1 MDEELTSKVLEVAE
15 AGATQVDVQE
25 ILAIRIQDGTYSQE
39 SVDYAMSQ
47 AFPVQEIPQE
57 EIPSEISGEQLSSA
71 PDLTIATETR
81 EPQPFLSSITG
92 EQTEEPALKPEQGQ
106 LRTLGIGAKQI
117 GDAIKPASVVEGVYN
132 AVIGLFED
140 KPEETAP
147 ILPEKPKNQYEQNI
161 EAKKKWEEDLF
172 ISGVHDAFEAVK
184 AGASEDII
192 YSEVLRANTRQQN
205 LANFVGG
212 YSEEHKEQL
221 LKESQATNQVVLAEL
236 TKQGVKDAV
245 LVEQPMEIGFD
256 PTGNPIVAEAGDIT
270 YTNEF
275 GKTAVLED
283 TFLNNLSMN
292 KYQAAAGISGA
303 SVGAAVGAPLGPLGM
318 IAGGVVGGLAG
329 TLIGTAADTLSASY
343 NLKKDLDMQMMLA
356 QMADAGT
363 MELAFSALGTTVS
376 KASMSA
382 MQKVADL
389 GKFLKTKSTN
399 VQGVEQA
406 IKELFKIGDEE
417 AQQLAAKLS
426 VMTKGASEELTATE
440 QKVLGVMTQHKR
452 GPKMMSDVKVASV
465 TGGSGFQKSI
475 LERKEDL
482 TALVKKESMEDAGV
496 VIKDSLDS
504 YSQGMK
510 DLYKET
516 LNQANVLA
524 KSDPDAIE
532 YVVPYDEL
540 LIEPLLKDI
549 YRGIK
554 DTAKR
559 EDFAIFMTEL
569 SMLGNKGVNRKAAAK
584 ITSLRGGQKAP
595 KQMKLEAAKAQ
606 KTKRLEQTETAKQ
619 RAEVLNKNIAANNAE
634 ILEIQ
639 RGKTDL
645 TKEEAKAK
653 ILRLRD
659 STTEMRSTESALTK
673 REATEKATAAV
684 DLDALRYS
692 TDKLEQEAIESTAQ
706 GMVPTPDKGIDQLLE
721 INRLVN
727 EAIRNPKWAN
737 ITKSLDDVVLSAKTR
752 IDKEIKRVSEEY
764 MGDMGDTWYRQWKLV
779 NAEYKNYAELK
790 NNALYKSF
798 MDKSQTPKEVVNSF
812 MEYIRKDDGTYMEV
826 MSKLPSQERGN
837 VEGAVLETILENNT
851 KASAGAEALDF
862 TSIEDELLQF
872 EFKTPAVR
880 KLRRGIAELAELYR
894 NDPDIMAALPIT
906 LQDVVGGSS
915 IAATFVGKAKMV
927 VNNRLWRKFH
937 AMWGTSGG
945 RKSALFNMVSD
956 LMDNPLDSKTVN
968 EIMATVGPDEIL
980 NSAIRKL
987 QIEFAEFGS
996 SKQFSHVVLKGEP
1009 DKGLSDDYDQVS
1021 FTPVNE
1027 STAGLR
1033 EKGLERKVHPK
1044 RIITEQE
1051 LSERLG
1057 RTVTEEDMTDP
1068 VVLKLMKDLKKV
1080 GVEYDDKIRLFSRH
1094 DLLFRD

>member
-1 MDEELTSKVLEVAE
+1 MDEELAAKVTDFASRGAKQEDIQEVL
-15 AGATQVDVQE
+15 TIRVQE
-25 ILAIRIQDGTYSQE
+25 GKYSQE
-39 SVDYAMSQ
+39 AVDYAMNQ
-47 AFPVQEIPQE
+47 AFPTSAMPEE
-57 EIPSEISGEQLSSA
+57 EIPSEISGEQLTSA
-71 PDLTIATETR
+71 PDLTLATETRDLELPEEGPQAGLVDEQLTSAPEFTITTETR
-81 EPQPFLSSITG
+81 EPQPLPKEVI
-92 EQTEEPALKPEQGQ
+92 PE
-106 LRTLGIGAKQI
+106 
-117 GDAIKPASVVEGVYN
+117 V
-132 AVIGLFED
+132 
-140 KPEETAP
+140 
-147 ILPEKPKNQYEQNI
+147 PEKPKNQYEQNI

-172 ISGVHDAFEAVK
+172 EAGVHNAFEAVK
-184 AGASEDII
+184 SGASEDII

-212 YSEEHKEQL
+212 YGEEHKEQL
-221 LKESQATNQVVLAEL
+221 FKESQATNQVVLAEL
-236 TKQGVKDAV
+236 AKQGVKNAT
-245 LVEQPMEIGFD
+245 LIEQSQEIGFD
-256 PTGNPIVAEAGDIT
+256 ATGNPVIAEAGDIT
-270 YTNEF
+270 YTDEF
-275 GKTAVLED
+275 GKTAILED
-283 TFLNNLSMN
+283 TFLNNLAMN
-292 KYQAAAGISGA
+292 KYQAAAGMA
-303 SVGAAVGAPLGPLGM
+303 GAATGATVGIPLGPLGM
-318 IAGGVVGGLAG
+318 AAGAVVGGLAG

-343 NLKKDLDMQMMLA
+343 NLKKDLDMQMMLS

-376 KASMSA
+376 KASISG
-382 MQKVADL
+382 MQKVASL
-389 GKFLKTKSTN
+389 GQFLKTKSTN
-399 VQGVEQA
+399 VQGIEQA
-406 IKELFKIGDEE
+406 IKELFKIGEEE
-417 AQQLAAKLS
+417 AQQLAVKLS
-426 VMTKGASEELTATE
+426 VMTKGASEELTPTE
-440 QKVLGVMTQHKR
+440 QKVLGIMTQHKR
-452 GPKMMSDVKVASV
+452 GAKMMSDVKVASV

-475 LERKEDL
+475 SERKEDL
-482 TALVKKESMEDAGV
+482 TALVKKESLDDAGV

-504 YSQGMK
+504 YNQGMK
-510 DLYKET
+510 DIYSET
-516 LNQANVLA
+516 VNQASVLA
-524 KSDPDAIE
+524 KSDPDATE
-532 YVVPYDEL
+532 YVVPYNEL

-584 ITSLRGGQKAP
+584 ITSLRGGQKTP
-595 KQMKLEAAKAQ
+595 KKMQVEAAQAY
-606 KTKRLEQTETAKQ
+606 KTKRLAQTETAKK
-619 RAEVLNKNIAANNAE
+619 RAEVLGEDIETNKTE
-634 ILEIQ
+634 ILKIQ
-639 RGKTDL
+639 RGQTDL
-645 TKEEAKAK
+645 TKEEAKTE
-653 ILRLRD
+653 ILRLKD
-659 STTEMRSTESALTK
+659 SITEMRSTESSLIK
-673 REATEKATAAV
+673 SEATEKASAAV

-692 TDKLEQEAIESTAQ
+692 TDKLEQEAIESTVQ
-706 GMVPTPDKGIDQLLE
+706 GMLPTPDKGINQLLE

-737 ITKSLDDVVLSAKTR
+737 VAKSLDDVVLSTKSR
-752 IDKEIKRVSEEY
+752 IDKEIQRVSKEY

-779 NAEYKNYAELK
+779 NAEYRNYAELK

-798 MDKSQTPKEVVNSF
+798 MDKSRTPKEVVNSF

-826 MSKLPSQERGN
+826 MSKLPAQERGN
-837 VEGAVLETILENNT
+837 VEGAVLETIVENNV
-851 KASAGAEALDF
+851 KASAGSEALDF

-880 KLRRGIAELAELYR
+880 KLRRGISEMAEIYR

-906 LQDVVGGSS
+906 LQDTVGGSS

-956 LMDNPLDSKTVN
+956 LMDNPLDSKTVK

-996 SKQFSHVVLKGEP
+996 SKQFSHVILKGES

-1033 EKGLERKVHPK
+1033 EKGLEKKVHPK

-1051 LSERLG
+1051 LSERIG
-1057 RTVTEEDMTDP
+1057 RTVTDEDLTDP
-1068 VVLKLMKDLKKV
+1068 VILKLMKDLKKV
-1080 GVEYDDKIRLFSRH
+1080 GVEYKNKIRLFSRN
-1094 DLLFRD
+1094 DLLFRN